1 MNSLASQYPAFK
13 VPRALGIALGAK
25 KYTRHLPCVCQR
37 MKLTFSCTALYPPR
51 IDAAFPSLN
60 WKFIYNGIQVHP
72 KQASARIIRKSR
84 WNESAWENAV
94 LPTRPIDHV
103 KQPSFLYEETAQAR
117 KMRRRNATALAPL
130 HGSEGRSNASMAP
143 ELCNGCMS
151 ASAAGVP
158 PPASSVTASGR
169 TSSSPPVF
177 PHAQAGKD
185 RGCRI
190 SARAQR
196 LRS

>member
-13 VPRALGIALGAK
+13 VPRASGLALGAK
-25 KYTRHLPCVCQR
+25 RYIRHLPCVCQW

-51 IDAAFPSLN
+51 VDAAFLSLN

-84 WNESAWENAV
+84 WNESA
-94 LPTRPIDHV
+94 R
-103 KQPSFLYEETAQAR
+103 ETQLCRHDRSTMQEQR
-117 KMRRRNATALAPL
+117 KRGVRRRNATALAPL

-143 ELCNGCMS
+143 ELCSGCMS

-158 PPASSVTASGR
+158 PSASSVTAGGR
-169 TSSSPPVF
+169 TSSFPPVF

>member
-1 MNSLASQYPAFK
+1 
-13 VPRALGIALGAK
+13 
-25 KYTRHLPCVCQR
+25 

-84 WNESAWENAV
+84 WNENAWGNGA
-94 LPTRPIDHV
+94 LPARPIDHAR
-103 KQPSFLYEETAQAR
+103 QPSLLCGETAQAR
-117 KMRRRNATALAPL
+117 ETRGRNATALAPL

-143 ELCNGCMS
+143 ELCSGCMS

-177 PHAQAGKD
+177 PHAQAGKPY
-185 RGCRI
+185 R
-190 SARAQR
+190 QR
-196 LRS
+196 LRMQ

>member
-13 VPRALGIALGAK
+13 VPRASGIALGAK

-37 MKLTFSCTALYPPR
+37 MKLTFSCTAFHPPR
-51 IDAAFPSLN
+51 IDAAFLSLN

-84 WNESAWENAV
+84 WNESVWETQ
-94 LPTRPIDHV
+94 LCRHDRSTM
-103 KQPSFLYEETAQAR
+103 QSSFRSSAGETAQAR
-117 KMRRRNATALAPL
+117 ETRGRNAAALAPAQ
-130 HGSEGRSNASMAP
+130 GGEGCSNASMAP
-143 ELCNGCMS
+143 QSCSRSTS
-151 ASAAGVP
+151 ASAADVD
-158 PPASSVTASGR
+158 PPASSVTAGGR

-177 PHAQAGKD
+177 PHAQAGTD

>member
-13 VPRALGIALGAK
+13 VPRASGLALGAK

-51 IDAAFPSLN
+51 IDAAFLSLN

-84 WNESAWENAV
+84 WNESAWETQLCRHDRSTMQSSPRSSAGKRRKQGRRAGA
-94 LPTRPIDHV
+94 TQ
-103 KQPSFLYEETAQAR
+103 QPSPPRRGAR
-117 KMRRRNATALAPL
+117 
-130 HGSEGRSNASMAP
+130 
-143 ELCNGCMS
+143 
-151 ASAAGVP
+151 AARMHRWRPNPAADVD
-158 PPASSVTASGR
+158 PPASSVTAGGR

>member
-13 VPRALGIALGAK
+13 VPRASGLALGAK

-84 WNESAWENAV
+84 WNESAWENAA

-103 KQPSFLYEETAQAR
+103 KQPSFLCGETAQGR
-117 KMRRRNATALAPL
+117 KMHRRNAKALAPL
-130 HGSEGRSNASMAP
+130 HGSEGRSNASIAP
-143 ELCNGCMS
+143 QSCSGSMS
-151 ASAAGVP
+151 ASAANAH
-158 PPASSVTASGR
+158 PPASSVTAGGR

-185 RGCRI
+185 RGYRI